1 VAPTGV
7 KLTIDTNLYIDA
19 ARDERARAALRTFSA
34 AAAPFLYL
42 TGVVAQELLMGVRPG
57 EERDL
62 ERDLFLPFERRGR
75 VLAPSYAMWKRSG
88 EVIAE
93 LVARHG
99 FSLAQLPRSFVN
111 DVHLACTCREHG
123 TTLVTANTIDFGHI
137 AAVLPGFTFRE
148 PWPGL

>member
-1 VAPTGV
+1 VSA

-19 ARDERARAALRTFSA
+19 ARDEGARAALRTFSA

-57 EERDL
+57 VERDL
-62 ERDLFLPFERRGR
+62 ERELFHPFERRGR

-88 EVIAE
+88 EVVAE

-123 TTLVTANTIDFGHI
+123 VTLVTANVTDFGHI
-137 AAVLPGFTFRE
+137 AAALPGFTFRQ
-148 PWPGL
+148 PWPAL